1 MLNFQTQMSE
11 AEILEIIETESKDEP
26 VVTPH
31 VGPNPFY
38 LEAREEEVC
47 SLRQESLRLK
57 TTLDAEVFNHDLIGA
72 ANAI

>member
-11 AEILEIIETESKDEP
+11 AEILEIIETESKDEL

-47 SLRQESLRLK
+47 SL
-57 TTLDAEVFNHDLIGA
+57 
-72 ANAI
+72 